1 MKNLI
6 ELDVDKLSYQ
16 NEINRLYEFGK
27 TMTNVQSIIQELTKN
42 DVCYFFEL
50 SSKIYQLYC
59 V

>member
-6 ELDVDKLSYQ
+6 ELDVDKSSYQ
-16 NEINRLYEFGK
+16 NEINSLYEFGK